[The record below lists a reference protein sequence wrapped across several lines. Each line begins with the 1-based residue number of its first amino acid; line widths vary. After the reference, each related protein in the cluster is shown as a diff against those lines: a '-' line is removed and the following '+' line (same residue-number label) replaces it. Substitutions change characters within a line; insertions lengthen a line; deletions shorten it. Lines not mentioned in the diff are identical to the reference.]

1 MASSVGSY
9 LAAGVAE
16 REQARRRRLLV
27 SIAALTLLGTS
38 PVFGHHLTHGA
49 ARLFA
54 GSDHLGVLCLVA
66 LHYLLAPVHELF
78 HLLILVGFAYAVWDR
93 VRVWRRARGIV
104 ALLDARAPV
113 ADDVFW
119 RAACAGG
126 VDPTAVRIVE
136 GLPSPAL
143 TVGWLQPRIYVALQL
158 AERLS
163 QAELAAVL
171 AHEGAHATRRDPLR
185 LSVLRFFAHLLFWI
199 PALRRLADDL
209 ADETEIQADD
219 SAAGEAPCVL
229 ALAIVAAA
237 TWPCAH
243 HAREA
248 VPPGMVGFNR
258 HGILERRVLRLAG
271 EEAVGRSHVTRGSIA
286 GAAAALALVWTS
298 GIVMAHPLPEP
309 SRVEGPRSV
318 VAGCVGPEAQSAFE
332 RLCER
337 LASCTGDGHMQRQND
352 AR

>member
-1 MASSVGSY
+1 MASSVGAY
-9 LAAGVAE
+9 LAGGVAE

-54 GSDHLGVLCLVA
+54 ASDHLGALCLIA
-66 LHYLLAPVHELF
+66 LHHLLAPVHELF
-78 HLLILVGFAYAVWDR
+78 HLLIVVGLVYAVWDR
-93 VRVWRRARGIV
+93 VHVWRRARGVV
-104 ALLDARAPV
+104 ALLDARPPV
-113 ADDVFW
+113 AGDVFW

-126 VDPTAVRIVE
+126 VDPRTVRVVESLPTA
-136 GLPSPAL
+136 AL

-158 AERLS
+158 ADRLTE
-163 QAELAAVL
+163 AELAAVL
-171 AHEGAHATRRDPLR
+171 AHEGAHAARRDPLR

-219 SAAGEAPCVL
+219 SAAGDAPCVL

-237 TWPCAH
+237 AWPSSQA
-243 HAREA
+243 ARDA

-258 HGILERRVLRLAG
+258 HGMLERRVRRLAG
-271 EEAVGRSHVTRGSIA
+271 EEADGRSHVTRRSIL
-286 GAAAALALVWTS
+286 GAAVALVLVWTS
-298 GIVMAHPLPEP
+298 GIVMAHPLPAP
-309 SRVEGPRSV
+309 DGVARQASI
-318 VAGCVGPEAQSAFE
+318 VAGCARMEAKSAFQP
-332 RLCER
+332 LCAR
-337 LASCTGDGHMQRQND
+337 LASCAHHGSQG